1 MNIPFKYILWNLINF
16 MVVDMRLGKQVRS
29 LWDDKT
35 WSASE
40 RLRSFCTESSHKEWM
55 FSCISKY
62 HQVSFVSITSNYLE
76 WCAQSL
82 QLCLRDPVDYSP
94 QGSSVHGI
102 LHARIL
108 EWVAISSSRGFFPTQ
123 GLNLCLLCLLHWQEH
138 PLPLVPH
145 GNPYLECKVLLL
157 MVNSPSQS
165 VSVSFIFEESLWCSK
180 NSRPK
185 NYSSLQGPIR
195 EGNGTPLQYS
205 CLENPMDGGAW

>member
-1 MNIPFKYILWNLINF
+1 
-16 MVVDMRLGKQVRS
+16 
-29 LWDDKT
+29 
-35 WSASE
+35 
-40 RLRSFCTESSHKEWM
+40 M

-62 HQVSFVSITSNYLE
+62 HQVSFVSVTSNYLE

-82 QLCLRDPVDYSP
+82 QLCLRDPVDCSP

-145 GNPYLECKVLLL
+145 GNPYLECRVLLL

-165 VSVSFIFEESLWCSK
+165 VSVGFIFEESLWCSK

-185 NYSSLQGPIR
+185 KLLLSARSHQRRQWHPTPVLLPGKSHEGKSLVGCSPW
-195 EGNGTPLQYS
+195 GL
-205 CLENPMDGGAW
+205 